1 MIINFQG
8 SDVTEFH
15 IMAREV
21 MFVCKLLSSTN
32 NNEQSNIAAVIRL
45 NVDVFNV

>member
-15 IMAREV
+15 IM
-21 MFVCKLLSSTN
+21 FVFKLLSSTN
-32 NNEQSNIAAVIRL
+32 NNEQSKTAGVIRL
-45 NVDVFNV
+45 NVDVINV